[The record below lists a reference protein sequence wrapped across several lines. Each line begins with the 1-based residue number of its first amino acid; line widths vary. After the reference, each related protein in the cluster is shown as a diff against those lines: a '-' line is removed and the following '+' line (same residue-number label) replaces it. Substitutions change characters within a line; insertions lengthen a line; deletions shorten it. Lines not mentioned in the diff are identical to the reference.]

1 MVEPCIAAS
10 SFVIFR
16 LHPLEPV
23 AGGFG
28 HQSQMV
34 VRKVPLYPEAMG
46 HPPRTAACRFIS
58 ADHEALAASPVIAA
72 ATRGLKRDA
81 STTAIKGSNPWAPF
95 WKGFIPTEV
104 FRCLSLSDEFG
115 GVLPVVSER

>member
-46 HPPRTAACRFIS
+46 HPPRTAARRFIS

-72 ATRGLKRDA
+72 GTRGLKRDA

-95 WKGFIPTEV
+95 WKGFIPTEM
-104 FRCLSLSDEFG
+104 LSGRFLGDQLDG
-115 GVLPVVSER
+115 PA